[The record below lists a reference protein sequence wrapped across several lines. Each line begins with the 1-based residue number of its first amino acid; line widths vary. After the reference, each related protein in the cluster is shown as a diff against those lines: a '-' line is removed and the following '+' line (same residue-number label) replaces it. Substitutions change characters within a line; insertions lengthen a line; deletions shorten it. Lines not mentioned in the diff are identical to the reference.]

1 MKALLIG
8 LAFAFP
14 PSALCADNLE
24 YAIVTGVESLQRVR
38 TASSLFPWD
47 RAAPDEVLV
56 SLSCGFV
63 QVVYER
69 VTTPKI
75 ARLDDDYKTRPWTA
89 FVHLGH
95 YCKLN
100 EFVLDGWHLVAYRK
114 WKGKDYLISYA
125 EIRVGEDKRLYV
137 DDSDF
142 IEDTGLES
150 LSGPAAQT
158 SNSADCA
165 DSRPECTNRR
175 IYLDNIPTG
184 ATDILAACA
193 PMPAIVRSEQP
204 QYPSTN
210 PHVPAEVAVTIQFT
224 IAPDGSVSDPVVL
237 AAEPADVADWSDSV
251 ILDALKG
258 FRFAPVSKRCIG
270 KTKFVFK
277 ISQTEKRAQQLAGAH
292 A

>member
-125 EIRVGEDKRLYV
+125 EIRVGEDKRLHV
-137 DDSDF
+137 DDS
-142 IEDTGLES
+142 GLS
-150 LSGPAAQT
+150 
-158 SNSADCA
+158 
-165 DSRPECTNRR
+165 SRTQASRAFRVLPHRLATRR
-175 IYLDNIPTG
+175 IARTQGPNARTAGSTWTTFRREPRTFPRSVC
-184 ATDILAACA
+184 TDAGD
-193 PMPAIVRSEQP
+193 RSE
-204 QYPSTN
+204 
-210 PHVPAEVAVTIQFT
+210 
-224 IAPDGSVSDPVVL
+224 
-237 AAEPADVADWSDSV
+237 
-251 ILDALKG
+251 
-258 FRFAPVSKRCIG
+258 
-270 KTKFVFK
+270 
-277 ISQTEKRAQQLAGAH
+277 
-292 A
+292 